1 MASTLHLVG
10 GGPGTV
16 LALRRHYK
24 AAIAG
29 LGKDRP
35 LVAYVGTATDDNRGF
50 FSMIRGALAVTS
62 ARMVLARIA
71 SPRASMADARKLLDE
86 CDLVFVSGGDVE
98 RGVHIL
104 NERDVAEP
112 LRALAR
118 RGKPMFGI
126 SAGSLMMAREWVR
139 FPDDDDARAEIFP
152 CLGIAPVHVD
162 AHSEDDG
169 WSELRVLVRLLHERG
184 DRDPVGY
191 GLTRKGGLRVAI
203 DGKARLEPFATP
215 IPRIVVVKG
224 RVMEGKPLP
233 LPADLSE
240 RGGPRGRGPPR
251 LRGPRGRRRRRRRRP
266 RWCEFRRGAGE
277 GGAAQ
282 GRTAAPPGATG
293 S

>member
-29 LGKDRP
+29 LGKARP

-50 FSMIRGALAVTS
+50 FAMIRGALSATS
-62 ARMVLARIA
+62 ARMVLARMA
-71 SPRASMADARKLLDE
+71 SRRASMADARKLLDE
-86 CDLVFVSGGDVE
+86 SDMVFVSGGDVE
-98 RGVHIL
+98 RGVQVLH
-104 NERDVAEP
+104 ERDMTEP
-112 LRALAR
+112 LRALAL

-126 SAGSLMMAREWVR
+126 SAGSIMLAREWVR

-191 GLTRKGGLRVAI
+191 GLTRKGGLRVEV
-203 DGKARLEPFATP
+203 DGAPKLLPFGTP
-215 IPRIVVVKG
+215 IPRIVVTKG
-224 RVMEGKPLP
+224 RVTEGKALP
-233 LPADLSE
+233 L
-240 RGGPRGRGPPR
+240 
-251 LRGPRGRRRRRRRRP
+251 
-266 RWCEFRRGAGE
+266 
-277 GGAAQ
+277 
-282 GRTAAPPGATG
+282 G

>member
-29 LGKDRP
+29 LGKARP

-50 FSMIRGALAVTS
+50 FTMIRGGLSVTT
-62 ARMVLARIA
+62 ARMVLVRIA
-71 SPRASMADARKLLDE
+71 SARASMADARKLLDE
-86 CDLVFVSGGDVE
+86 SDMVFVSGGDVE
-98 RGVHIL
+98 RGVQVL
-104 NERDVAEP
+104 KERDMAEP

-126 SAGSLMMAREWVR
+126 SAGSIMLGREWVR
-139 FPDDDDARAEIFP
+139 FPGDDESRAEIFR
-152 CLGIAPVHVD
+152 CLGITPVHVD

-191 GLTRKGGLRVAI
+191 GLTRKGGLRVEL
-203 DGKARLEPFATP
+203 DGGTRLTPFGTP
-215 IPRIVVVKG
+215 IPRIVVMRG
-224 RVMEGKPLP
+224 RVMEGKALP
-233 LPADLSE
+233 LP
-240 RGGPRGRGPPR
+240 R
-251 LRGPRGRRRRRRRRP
+251 
-266 RWCEFRRGAGE
+266 
-277 GGAAQ
+277 
-282 GRTAAPPGATG
+282 
-293 S
+293 

>member
-1 MASTLHLVG
+1 MASILHLVG

-50 FSMIRGALAVTS
+50 FAMIRGALSATT
-62 ARMVLARIA
+62 ARMVLVRIA
-71 SPRASMADARKLLDE
+71 SARASMADARKLLAESDM
-86 CDLVFVSGGDVE
+86 VFVSGGDVE
-98 RGVHIL
+98 RGVQLL
-104 NERDVAEP
+104 NDRDMAEP

-118 RGKPMFGI
+118 RDNPMFGI
-126 SAGSLMMAREWVR
+126 SAGSIMLAREWVR
-139 FPDDDDARAEIFP
+139 FPDDDDSRAEIFP

-191 GLTRKGGLRVAI
+191 GLTRKGGLRVDL
-203 DGKARLEPFATP
+203 DGGPRLTPFGTP
-215 IPRIVVVKG
+215 IPRIVVTKG
-224 RVMEGKPLP
+224 RVTEGKALP
-233 LPADLSE
+233 LP
-240 RGGPRGRGPPR
+240 R
-251 LRGPRGRRRRRRRRP
+251 
-266 RWCEFRRGAGE
+266 
-277 GGAAQ
+277 
-282 GRTAAPPGATG
+282 
-293 S
+293 